1 MQSRVF
7 RASVPYSWVTHWYG
21 QINQRPRE
29 GINRPIPRKKIKFA
43 ETMVCVYQTGFGIS
57 VQGKLFTFLV
67 QPKWLHCS
75 HHSIRPFNPVFY

>member
-7 RASVPYSWVTHWYG
+7 RASAGLLIGMVKLTRDLEKVLIDQFHEK
-21 QINQRPRE
+21 Q
-29 GINRPIPRKKIKFA
+29 KFA
-43 ETMVCVYQTGFGIS
+43 ETMVCVYQTGFEIS

-75 HHSIRPFNPVFY
+75 QHSIWPFNPVFY